1 MNNPDG
7 ALVISRLKSPTFLAW
22 IAFVLVFA
30 WPDFYVKAAMMVV
43 GADPVRDWF
52 VPAAPR
58 TSLESSHHWA
68 TTEFCI
74 MAAHVV
80 VSAFS
85 RFSRASAMGLAVGQ
99 HHRVKN

>member
-43 GADPVRDWF
+43 GPILSGIGLYLRHREHRWSRHIIGPLLSSVLWLLMWWLVLFHAF
-52 VPAAPR
+52 
-58 TSLESSHHWA
+58 LERPQW
-68 TTEFCI
+68 
-74 MAAHVV
+74 
-80 VSAFS
+80 
-85 RFSRASAMGLAVGQ
+85 G
-99 HHRVKN
+99 